1 MVSSLLNL
9 RNSFWR
15 PEMDAKIL
23 QQFGDNMH
31 QGLNDQDQL
40 IIEQCQRLQDAL
52 KIRVTSSMKMRE
64 GQRTIRTLGAQITAS
79 LEARDK
85 LIAAHASAQK
95 DQETMG
101 WPEVCPWDQPSAKAA
116 KEQES
121 AL

>member
-1 MVSSLLNL
+1 
-9 RNSFWR
+9 
-15 PEMDAKIL
+15 MDAKIL

-40 IIEQCQRLQDAL
+40 IMEQCARLQDAL
-52 KIRVTSSMKMRE
+52 AIRIKSTMKMRD

-85 LIAAHASAQK
+85 LIAAHASAHK

-101 WPEVCPWDQPSAKAA
+101 WPEVCPWEERAEAEH
-116 KEQES
+116 EQES
-121 AL
+121 A